1 MTGLDLGNLTDH
13 APQVLLVAAVLMGV
27 CLLLTVVRYVLAD
40 KGTRV
45 SMRQAVRV
53 RWGWVRL
60 ARMAG
65 LTVTDKTPGLL
76 RQITASKDGP
86 TPAPRVLTPRIKIKP
101 DQFGVIVRAKTLPQ
115 VGLEEYQKSARF
127 LADAWR
133 CTRVSVLPDGPGRVV
148 IRGVRSDPLTTPT
161 EHRPTGRP
169 PTDLTRWELGVDEYA
184 AQVCVSLANVPG
196 VTVAG
201 TPGSGK
207 TSGIN
212 KFVCDFAPSAAVQ
225 IAGADGKVSRAS
237 EGDYADLVKRM
248 FAFCGDD
255 LDEANALFKRM
266 VELRRRRSSTIR
278 DVLGV
283 KNMWHVGPSP
293 EWPLVAL
300 IIDEAHTFFREY
312 KGSDAETKRLAA
324 LTAEN
329 ARLVEDLVKKG
340 RSVGMLVILISQKT
354 TGDALPTFIRD
365 VCPVGLSFAQKTVEA
380 AVAALGD
387 DIRNWPDASP
397 VTLQDPAYVGV
408 AVMAMQGRPG
418 YTRIRTPYV
427 SDADAARVAEATS
440 HLTAD
445 PALCLDTLLDSIGWG
460 PSGDDESD
468 GPVPPFKP

>member
-1 MTGLDLGNLTDH
+1 
-13 APQVLLVAAVLMGV
+13 VK
-27 CLLLTVVRYVLAD
+27 AD
-40 KGTRV
+40 R
-45 SMRQAVRV
+45 
-53 RWGWVRL
+53 
-60 ARMAG
+60 
-65 LTVTDKTPGLL
+65 
-76 RQITASKDGP
+76 
-86 TPAPRVLTPRIKIKP
+86 
-101 DQFGVIVRAKTLPQ
+101 FGVIVRARTLPH
-115 VGLEEYQKSARF
+115 VGLEEYQKAARF

-133 CTRVSVLPDGPGRVV
+133 CTRVSVLPEGPGRVA

-161 EHRPTGRP
+161 THRPTGRP
-169 PTDLTRWELGVDEYA
+169 PADLTRWELGVDEYA
-184 AQVCVSLANVPG
+184 ARVWVSLANVPG

-201 TPGSGK
+201 VPGAGK
-207 TSGIN
+207 TSGVN
-212 KFVCDFAPSAAVQ
+212 RFVCDFAPSPSVQ
-225 IAGADGKVSRAS
+225 IATADGKVSRAS

-255 LDEANALFKRM
+255 LDEANALFKRL
-266 VELRRRRSSTIR
+266 VELRRRRSSVIR

-293 EWPLVAL
+293 QWPLAVL

-312 KGSDAETKRLAA
+312 KGGDAETKRLAA

-340 RSVGMLVILISQKT
+340 RSVGILVILISQKT
-354 TGDALPTFIRD
+354 TGDAIPTFIRD
-365 VCPVGLSFAQKTVEA
+365 VCPIGLSFAQKTVEA

-397 VTLQDPAYVGV
+397 DTLQDPAYVGV

-427 SDADAARVAEATS
+427 ADADAARIAEATS

-445 PALCLDTLLDSIGWG
+445 PAFLLDALLDTAGRTA
-460 PSGDDESD
+460 PDET
-468 GPVPPFKP
+468 PVPLTK

>member
-1 MTGLDLGNLTDH
+1 MEAVMKC
-13 APQVLLVAAVLMGV
+13 APDALLVVIALAGV
-27 CLLLTVVRYVLAD
+27 WLLVTVVRYVRAD
-40 KGTRV
+40 RGTRI
-45 SMRQAVRV
+45 SMWQAMRV

-76 RQITASKDGP
+76 AQLTAQKDGP
-86 TPAPRVLTPRIKIKP
+86 TPAPRVLTPKIKVTP
-101 DQFGVIVRAKTLPQ
+101 DRFGVIVKARTLPQ

-161 EHRPTGRP
+161 DHHPTGHP

-201 TPGSGK
+201 VPGAGK
-207 TSGIN
+207 TSGVN
-212 KFVCDFAPSAAVQ
+212 KFVCDFAPSPAVQ
-225 IAGADGKVSRAS
+225 IATADGKVSRAS

-255 LDEANALFKRM
+255 LDEANALFKRL
-266 VELRRRRSSTIR
+266 VELRKRRSSVIR
-278 DVLGV
+278 NVLGV

-293 EWPLVAL
+293 QWPLTVL
-300 IIDEAHTFFREY
+300 IIDEAHTYFREY

-329 ARLVEDLVKKG
+329 ARLVEG
-340 RSVGMLVILISQKT
+340 
-354 TGDALPTFIRD
+354 
-365 VCPVGLSFAQKTVEA
+365 
-380 AVAALGD
+380 
-387 DIRNWPDASP
+387 
-397 VTLQDPAYVGV
+397 
-408 AVMAMQGRPG
+408 PG
-418 YTRIRTPYV
+418 Q
-427 SDADAARVAEATS
+427 E
-440 HLTAD
+440 
-445 PALCLDTLLDSIGWG
+445 G
-460 PSGDDESD
+460 PQRRQ
-468 GPVPPFKP
+468 FW

>member
-1 MTGLDLGNLTDH
+1 MLAGVTL
-13 APQVLLVAAVLMGV
+13 LLV
-27 CLLLTVVRYVLAD
+27 VVRYVRAD
-40 KGTRV
+40 RGTRA

-53 RWGWVRL
+53 RWGWMRL

-76 RQITASKDGP
+76 AQIAAQKDGA
-86 TPAPRVLTPRIKIKP
+86 TPAPRVLTPKIKVKP
-101 DQFGVIVRAKTLPQ
+101 DQFGVIVRARTLPQ
-115 VGLEEYQKSARF
+115 VGVEEYQKSARF

-133 CTRVSVLPDGPGRVV
+133 CTRVSVLPDGPGKVV

-161 EHRPTGRP
+161 THRPTGRP
-169 PTDLTRWELGVDEYA
+169 LTNLTRWELGVDEYA
-184 AQVCVSLANVPG
+184 AKVWVSLANVPG

-201 TPGSGK
+201 VPGAGK
-207 TSGIN
+207 TSGVN

-225 IAGADGKVSRAS
+225 IATADGKVSRAS

-248 FAFCGDD
+248 FAF
-255 LDEANALFKRM
+255 LDEANALFKRL
-266 VELRRRRSSTIR
+266 VDLRKRRSATIR
-278 DVLGV
+278 EVLGV

-293 EWPLVAL
+293 EWPLTVL
-300 IIDEAHTFFREY
+300 IIDEAHTYFREY
-312 KGSDAETKRLAA
+312 KGSDAATKRLAA

-340 RSVGMLVILISQKT
+340 RSVGILVILISQKT
-354 TGDALPTFIRD
+354 TGDAIPTFIRD
-365 VCPVGLSFAQKTVEA
+365 VCPIGLSFAQKTVEA
-380 AVAALGD
+380 AVAALGE

-427 SDADAARVAEATS
+427 SDTDAARVAEATS
-440 HLTAD
+440 HLTSD
-445 PALCLDTLLDSIGWG
+445 PDLCPDTLLRSTGRTATPA
-460 PSGDDESD
+460 PSLT
-468 GPVPPFKP
+468 K

>member
-1 MTGLDLGNLTDH
+1 MGTVTDH
-13 APQVLLVAAVLMGV
+13 APDVVLVVAVLLGAW
-27 CLLLTVVRYVLAD
+27 LLLTAVRYVRAD
-40 KGTRV
+40 PGTRV

-76 RQITASKDGP
+76 AQITAQKGTAP
-86 TPAPRVLTPRIKIKP
+86 PPRVLTPKIKVKP
-101 DQFGVIVRAKTLPQ
+101 DQFGVVVRATCLPK
-115 VGLEEYQKSARF
+115 VGLEEYQKAARF

-133 CTRVSVLPDGPGRVV
+133 CTRVSVLPDGPGKVV
-148 IRGVRSDPLTTPT
+148 IRGVRLDPLTTPT

-169 PTDLTRWELGVDEYA
+169 LAEVARWDLGVDEYA
-184 AQVCVSLANVPG
+184 APVFVSLANVPG

-201 TPGSGK
+201 TPGAGK
-207 TSGIN
+207 TSVVN
-212 KFVCDFAPSAAVQ
+212 RLVCDFAPSAAVQ
-225 IAGADGKVSRAS
+225 FAGVDGKVSRAS
-237 EGDYADLVKRM
+237 EGDYADLAKRM

-255 LDEANALFKRM
+255 LDEANALFKRL
-266 VELRRRRSSTIR
+266 VELRKRRSSTIR
-278 DVLGV
+278 EVLGV

-293 EWPLVAL
+293 QWPLTIL

-312 KGSDAETKRLAA
+312 RGNDAETKRLAA

-340 RSVGMLVILISQKT
+340 RSVGMLVLLISQKT
-354 TGDALPTFIRD
+354 TGDAIPTFIRD
-365 VCPVGLSFAQKTVEA
+365 VCPVGLSFAQKTAEA

-418 YTRIRTPYV
+418 FTRIRTPYV
-427 SDADAARVAEATS
+427 ADADAARVAEATA
-440 HLTAD
+440 HLTID
-445 PALCLDTLLDSIGWG
+445 PALYLDAYLASMGRAILAGRDAE
-460 PSGDDESD
+460 PDET
-468 GPVPPFKP
+468 PVHLTKRP

>member
-1 MTGLDLGNLTDH
+1 MAAAALLGVWL
-13 APQVLLVAAVLMGV
+13 LLVVM
-27 CLLLTVVRYVLAD
+27 RYARAD

-53 RWGWVRL
+53 RWSWVRL

-65 LTVTDKTPGLL
+65 LTVTDKTPSLFA
-76 RQITASKDGP
+76 QITAQKDGAA
-86 TPAPRVLTPRIKIKP
+86 PAPRVLTPRIKVKP
-101 DQFGVIVRAKTLPQ
+101 DQFGVIVRAKTLPK

-161 EHRPTGRP
+161 EHRPTGSP
-169 PTDLTRWELGVDEYA
+169 LTDVARWELGVDEYA

-201 TPGSGK
+201 TPGAGK
-207 TSGIN
+207 TSTVN
-212 KFVCDFAPSAAVQ
+212 KFVCDLAPSAAVQ
-225 IAGADGKVSRAS
+225 IVGFDGKVSRAS

-255 LDEANALFKRM
+255 LDEANALFKRL
-266 VELRRRRSSTIR
+266 VQLRRRRSSVIR

-283 KNMWHVGPSP
+283 KNMWHVGPSRL
-293 EWPLVAL
+293 WPLTVVL
-300 IIDEAHTFFREY
+300 IDEAHTFFRDY
-312 KGSDAETKRLAA
+312 KGNDSETKRLAA

-354 TGDALPTFIRD
+354 TGDAIPTFIRD
-365 VCPVGLSFAQKTVEA
+365 VCPIGLSFAQKTVEA

-427 SDADAARVAEATS
+427 SDADAARIAEATS
-440 HLTAD
+440 HLTAN
-445 PALCLDTLLDSIGWG
+445 PALCLDSLLDSIGRSA
-460 PSGDDESD
+460 SGDDESD
-468 GPVPPFKP
+468 GPVPLSKL